1 MALDGISIHALVD
14 EFNNQLLNGKINK
27 ISQPEREELLI
38 TINTTNGNKR
48 LLISA
53 NASLPFIYITDEN
66 KPAPAT
72 APGFCMLLRKHIG
85 AGRIIEIEQMGLE
98 RAIRFKIQHLNDMG
112 DITFK
117 YLYIEIMGKH
127 SNIIFC
133 NEENMIIDSI
143 KHVPSSVSSV
153 REVLPGRD
161 YFIPAQEGKINPLE
175 ATEDY
180 FKNTVLKKSNSIYKA
195 LISSFIGLSP
205 TITN

>member
-14 EFNNQLLNGKINK
+14 EFNNNLLNGKINK

-38 TINTTNGNKR
+38 TINKQNGNKR

-66 KPAPAT
+66 KTAPAT

-85 AGRIIEIEQMGLE
+85 AGRIIEITQMGLE

-117 YLYIEIMGKH
+117 
-127 SNIIFC
+127 
-133 NEENMIIDSI
+133 
-143 KHVPSSVSSV
+143 
-153 REVLPGRD
+153 
-161 YFIPAQEGKINPLE
+161 
-175 ATEDY
+175 
-180 FKNTVLKKSNSIYKA
+180 
-195 LISSFIGLSP
+195 
-205 TITN
+205 